1 MAAPMTRTRRLYAR
15 QEAQAALERAAARRA
30 ILGERPQPHPVL
42 DAPIDAAGPFTLT
55 ASQGNGYDWFDLE
68 EVQGLGA
75 AMERAAAWRQDERL
89 EAHAITV
96 YAGKRSDHGL
106 CAVGTLAE
114 LV

>member
-15 QEAQAALERAAARRA
+15 QEAQAALERAAERRKL
-30 ILGERPQPHPVL
+30 LGERPQPNPVL
-42 DAPIDAAGPFTLT
+42 DSPIDAAGAFTLT
-55 ASQGNGYDWFDLE
+55 ASQGDYDWFDLE

-89 EAHAITV
+89 QEHAITV

-106 CAVGTLAE
+106 CAVGTLSE